1 MKSRYSLRSLL
12 LAVCLLASLQAAAA
26 TPEKSFNAPYNLKVT
41 VKQVGPVTQSTD
53 LQIITFF
60 KHSPNDKYIEAM
72 DDFNAKQ
79 GDFIKN
85 IRARGEF
92 VGEQGETLLYTPPA
106 NSITPTQVLLIGLG
120 DEKELS
126 LEKLQLAGKIALR
139 EATRLGA
146 KHVSFAP
153 MLRDQGN
160 SLIDV
165 AEGDA
170 AIVEQLILAYDTEKR
185 LQSQGLAQ
193 PFSIDEWVIEAGPKF
208 YDAVNTKVDAAILKA
223 KTTIEARSNAQY
235 VTHAAH

>member
-1 MKSRYSLRSLL
+1 MKTIHALRLMAL
-12 LAVCLLASLQAAAA
+12 TALCFFALQTYAA
-26 TPEKSFNAPYNLKVT
+26 TPEKSFDAPYKLKIT
-41 VKQVGPVTQSTD
+41 VKQIGPVTQSTD
-53 LQIITFF
+53 LQVITFL
-60 KHSPNDKYIEAM
+60 KHSANDQYIEAM
-72 DDFNAKQ
+72 EDFNSKQ

-120 DEKELS
+120 DAKQLS

-160 SLIDV
+160 SVIDV

-170 AIVEQLILAYDTEKR
+170 AIVEQLLLAYDTEKR

-193 PFSIDEWVIEAGPKF
+193 PFSIEEWVIEAGPKF

-223 KTTIEARSNAQY
+223 KTAIEARSAAQY
-235 VTHAAH
+235 VNHVAH

>member
-1 MKSRYSLRSLL
+1 MKSSKIIRSIL
-12 LAVCLLASLQAAAA
+12 LAAGLLMSFQTFAA

-41 VKQVGPVTQSTD
+41 VKQIGPVTQSTD
-53 LQIITFF
+53 LQIITFL
-60 KHSPNDKYIEAM
+60 KHSASDKYIEAM

-85 IRARGEF
+85 IRSRGEF

-126 LEKLQLAGKIALR
+126 LDKLQLAGKIALR

-160 SLIDV
+160 SQIDV

-185 LQSQGLAQ
+185 LQSQGLAK

-223 KTTIEARSNAQY
+223 KTAIDARSASKY
-235 VTHAAH
+235 VNHATH